1 MNDQLLTSEENEFDP
16 LLLMD
21 DLIVEIDGDLD
32 NIESDDDVVFL
43 IVSKSSVIPF
53 PIF

>member
-21 DLIVEIDGDLD
+21 DLIVEIL
-32 NIESDDDVVFL
+32 SS
-43 IVSKSSVIPF
+43 IVSKEQLRALANNLIKDTTEE
-53 PIF
+53 I